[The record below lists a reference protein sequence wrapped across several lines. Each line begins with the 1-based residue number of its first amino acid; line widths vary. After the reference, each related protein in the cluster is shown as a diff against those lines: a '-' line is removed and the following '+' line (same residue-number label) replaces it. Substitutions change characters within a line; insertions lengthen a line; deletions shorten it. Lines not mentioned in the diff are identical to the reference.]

1 MTARCP
7 TVPALLTSPLHLST
21 VPDEDRPSV
30 YAVRLR
36 GDVDAHGAPRLT
48 EEIERL
54 VASGARVLVVDCAD
68 VEFMDSSGLRA
79 LVAAS
84 QLLERDG
91 GQLFIEGMSATV
103 QRVLEITGLLS
114 RYTRPG

>member
-1 MTARCP
+1 LIAI
-7 TVPALLTSPLHLST
+7 PLHLST
-21 VPDEDRPSV
+21 RPDEDRPSV

-48 EEIERL
+48 QEIERL
-54 VASGARVLVVDCAD
+54 VASGARLLVVDCTD

-84 QLLERDG
+84 ELLQRSG
-91 GQLFIEGMSATV
+91 GQLLVEGMSATV

-114 RYTRPG
+114 QYTRTA